1 MQVKEI
7 MTSKME
13 STSPDLSIQGAARRM
28 RDLQIG
34 SLPVWENGKL
44 IGIVT
49 DRDICCRAIA
59 DDLDPSKTTV
69 REIMTHEVAFCF
81 GDDDIANAA
90 HLMEGKHLRRL
101 AVLNHD
107 KTMAGFLSVDD
118 LARYSH
124 QLAGEVLE
132 AAKPAH

>member
-13 STSPDLSIQGAARRM
+13 SAGPDLSIQEAARRM
-28 RDLQIG
+28 RDLEIG

-59 DDLDPSKTTV
+59 NGLDPSKTTV
-69 REIMTHEVAFCF
+69 REIMTGEVAFCF

-90 HLMEGKHLRRL
+90 RLMEGKHLRRL

-107 KTMAGFLSVDD
+107 RTMAGFLSVDD
-118 LARYSH
+118 LALVSH

-132 AAKPAH
+132 AAKPTH

>member
-7 MTSKME
+7 MTSRTE
-13 STSPDLSIQGAARRM
+13 LAGPELSIQDAARRM
-28 RDLQIG
+28 RDLDIG
-34 SLPVWENGKL
+34 SLPVWEDGQL

-59 DDLDPSKTTV
+59 GGLDASKTPV
-69 REIMTHEVAFCF
+69 REIMTREVAFCF

-101 AVLNHD
+101 AVLND
-107 KTMAGFLSVDD
+107 DRTMAGFLSVDD
-118 LARYSH
+118 LALVSH

-132 AAKPAH
+132 AVRPTH